1 MNKKKIIHTYKQL
14 KHSEAPD
21 LWSRIEDG
29 IDTAPGRYNG
39 KFPQKKSTPY
49 ASLAAAALLFIVVS
63 ATITVL
69 PSVLP
74 KDFNSAQCV
83 DKAIMNDADF
93 SYSADRME
101 AGETF
106 SGDIEDEAYT
116 TTPAYDEAATTVPM
130 YTEMNTASVKEDCKE
145 KLPTDYSRLL
155 LADTHSVTLP
165 DSVSSQSAQ
174 EKYFTPDAL
183 KDTDFLISATVKDIS
198 FGYNDNGEAY
208 EVLYSVSADTVYF
221 QDNALPAAELTV
233 TSPIVQTD
241 NVWLYPLYINRTY
254 LLPLKYADGSLE
266 LVYPYAPQIEVS
278 LDGYYIFHSGW
289 QCLITDSTESIK
301 LPFIHSDDFYYD
313 KMLVRGDYEFVNDLT
328 DFIKTITM
336 KER

>member
-1 MNKKKIIHTYKQL
+1 MNKKKIIHTYRQL

-21 LWSRIEDG
+21 LWSRIEAG
-29 IDTAPGRYNG
+29 IDTAPSDITVNSSPSR
-39 KFPQKKSTPY
+39 KSTPY

-63 ATITVL
+63 AAAAVTM
-69 PSVLP
+69 LP

-83 DKAIMNDADF
+83 DKAVMNEADF
-93 SYSADRME
+93 TCSAGLTE
-101 AGETF
+101 AGGTF
-106 SGDIEDEAYT
+106 SEDIADEAYAA
-116 TTPAYDEAATTVPM
+116 TPVHDEAATTVPM
-130 YTEMNTASVKEDCKE
+130 YTEMNTASVKENCKE
-145 KLPTDYSRLL
+145 ELPADYSRLL

-174 EKYFTPDAL
+174 EKYFTLDAL

-198 FGYNDNGEAY
+198 FGHNDNGEAY

-221 QDNALPAAELTV
+221 QNDALPAAELTV

-266 LVYPYAPQIEVS
+266 LIYPYAPQIEVT

-289 QCLITDSTESIK
+289 QCLITDSTESIT
-301 LPFIHSDDFYYD
+301 LPFIPSDDFYYD
-313 KMLVRGDYEFVNDLT
+313 KMLIRGGCEFVNDLT
-328 DFIKTITM
+328 DFIKTNTL